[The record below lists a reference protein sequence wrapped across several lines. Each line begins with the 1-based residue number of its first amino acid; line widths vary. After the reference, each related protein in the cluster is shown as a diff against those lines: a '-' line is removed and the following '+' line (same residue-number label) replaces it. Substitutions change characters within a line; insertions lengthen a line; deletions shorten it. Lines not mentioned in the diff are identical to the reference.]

1 MKNSIYLLFLFA
13 FFYSCESFLDKD
25 PLDAVSSDEYWKT
38 AEDLENYVIQ
48 YYTDFSG
55 HANYDNYG
63 YEILAADNAITTSPN
78 ETMNGERGTTSGTW
92 TDDWEL
98 VRSVNIFFDN
108 YTKCE
113 DDFDAYKQY
122 LGEAYFFRA
131 KFYYYLVKK
140 YGDVPWYSSEIA
152 TTDEEALY
160 KARDPRTLVVDS
172 ILVDLD
178 KAAEY
183 LEYRSEVGNNRL
195 NKETALAFKT
205 RVALFEGSWQKYH
218 ADDVFGTDGADP
230 DKYFQECVD
239 AAEELM
245 NDANAEV
252 GIYDDYYEM
261 FGLDDMSNVNEVL
274 LYKAYGLDEEITND
288 VQYLTT
294 YAPYGIG
301 ITWSLVSAF
310 LDKNGEPYDYLSLA
324 KEKQGNDFLTQIAND
339 IDPRFRAS
347 VWAPGD
353 VVVTSTGQTFDKP
366 YIDQSGQ
373 FLNTTGFQL
382 KKCSNPDSD
391 AAGGDG
397 GGNSETG
404 FILFR
409 YGEVLIN
416 YAEALYELKGEV
428 ATDALNQLR
437 SRVGMPDFS
446 VNSQSSDPNVVDY
459 GYTISDELY
468 EIRRERQVELA
479 LEGQRVNDY
488 RRWAAHAL
496 FKGKRLKGYPFNSE
510 EFPSYNPSLD
520 DNGLIDYLQ
529 DELPNGYQF
538 REERDYLSSIP
549 ADEITLNPNLEQ
561 NPGW

>member
-1 MKNSIYLLFLFA
+1 MKKSIYLLLLFIS
-13 FFYSCESFLDKD
+13 FYSCESFLDRS
-25 PLDAVSSDEYWKT
+25 PLDAVSSDNYWKT
-38 AEDLENYVIQ
+38 ATDLEKYVVQ
-48 YYTDFSG
+48 YYTEFPG
-55 HANYDNYG
+55 HANYNNFG
-63 YEILAADNAITTSPN
+63 YEILAADNAIITSPN
-78 ETMNGERGTTSGTW
+78 ETMNGTRGTTSGTW
-92 TDDWEL
+92 TNDWAPI
-98 VRSVNIFFDN
+98 RSVNIFFDN
-108 YTKCE
+108 YSKCE
-113 DDFDAYKQY
+113 DDFDAYQQY

-131 KFYYYLVKK
+131 WFYFELVKT

-152 TTDEEALY
+152 TTDEDALY

-183 LEYRSEVGNNRL
+183 LDYRSGVGNCRL

-205 RVALFEGSWQKYH
+205 RVALFEGTWQKYH
-218 ADDVFGTDGADP
+218 ASDEFGTEGANP
-230 DKYFQECVD
+230 DTYFQACVD

-245 NDANAEV
+245 NDANVEV
-252 GIYDDYYEM
+252 GLYNDYYEM
-261 FGLDDMSNVNEVL
+261 FGLDDMSDLNEVL
-274 LYKAYGLDEEITND
+274 LYKAYGINEEIAND
-288 VQYLTT
+288 AQYLTS

-310 LDKNGEPYDYLSLA
+310 LDKNGAPYDYLSVA
-324 KEKQGNDFLTQIAND
+324 KAKQGNDFLTQIAND
-339 IDPRFRAS
+339 VDPRFHAS
-347 VWAPGD
+347 VWVPGD
-353 VVVTSTGQTFDKP
+353 LMAASTQTYFDKP

-382 KKCSNPDSD
+382 KKCSNPESD

-409 YGEVLIN
+409 YGEVLLN

-437 SRVGMPDFS
+437 SRVNMPNFS
-446 VNSQSSDPNVVDY
+446 VNSQSSDPNLVDY

-488 RRWAAHAL
+488 RRWAAHTL
-496 FKGKRLKGYPFNSE
+496 FQGKRLKGYPFNAD
-510 EFPSYNPSLD
+510 EFTGYTPPLD
-520 DNGLIDYLQ
+520 ENGLIDYLQ
-529 DELPNGYQF
+529 SELPNGYQF
-538 REERDYLSSIP
+538 RENKDYLSSIP

-561 NPGW
+561 NPNW